1 MMRSGAP
8 TGERPEAVRIWLLG
22 GFRVTV
28 GSRTVEENRWRL
40 KKAGGLVKLLAL
52 AQGQRLH
59 REQIMDALWPDLDTK
74 SAANNLH
81 HVLHF
86 ARRVLGATP
95 PNTTSRYL
103 QRQGDLLALCPEG
116 PLWVDVEA
124 FEEAAATARHSRESA
139 AYRAAAE
146 LYSGELLPEDRY
158 EEWTQE
164 RREELRQLHLTL
176 LVELAELYEEREEYE
191 PAIEALRQVVAEEP
205 AKEEAHQGLMRL
217 YAASGK
223 LRSAIAQYQQ
233 LEETLSKEIGAEPEA
248 GTQRLYEEIL
258 ANRHPSRPKGRAST
272 NRQVAEELAITERT
286 VETHVSKILRKLKL
300 RSRTQIATWTIQQ
313 GLLSADPN

>member
-1 MMRSGAP
+1 MLQSCRKIDRRQRGDWYGVCTPAGYEGMMRSGAP

-124 FEEAAATARHSRESA
+124 FEEAAGRRYCSSQPGVRSIPGGGRTVLRRALAR
-139 AYRAAAE
+139 
-146 LYSGELLPEDRY
+146 GP
-158 EEWTQE
+158 
-164 RREELRQLHLTL
+164 LRG
-176 LVELAELYEEREEYE
+176 VDA
-191 PAIEALRQVVAEEP
+191 
-205 AKEEAHQGLMRL
+205 G
-217 YAASGK
+217 
-223 LRSAIAQYQQ
+223 
-233 LEETLSKEIGAEPEA
+233 EA
-248 GTQRLYEEIL
+248 GG
-258 ANRHPSRPKGRAST
+258 A
-272 NRQVAEELAITERT
+272 
-286 VETHVSKILRKLKL
+286 
-300 RSRTQIATWTIQQ
+300 
-313 GLLSADPN
+313 